1 MQAIEKLIEERL
13 EARRNRDFRRSDEI
27 RDERQKQQGILTR
40 RYCARNALEKRLIRM
55 YVLRDMDVKQLN
67 ALALAYM
74 GDAVYEQ
81 AIREHLLRSGRVKP
95 NVLHREATRYVSA
108 KSQAVI
114 LQEMLSSEFLTE
126 EEAAVMRRGRNA
138 KSGSIPKNTDVGTYK
153 NSSGFEAV
161 LGYLYL
167 LGRTER
173 TAEFI
178 VESIRII
185 ETVKESETL

>member
-1 MQAIEKLIEERL
+1 
-13 EARRNRDFRRSDEI
+13 
-27 RDERQKQQGILTR
+27 
-40 RYCARNALEKRLIRM
+40 M
-55 YVLRDMDVKQLN
+55 YVLRDIDVKQLN

-95 NVLHREATRYVSA
+95 NVLHKEATRYVSA

-114 LQEMLSSEFLTE
+114 LQEMLATEFLTE
-126 EEAAVMRRGRNA
+126 DEQAIMRRGRNA
-138 KSGSIPKNTDVGTYK
+138 KSGSVPKNTDVATYK
-153 NSSGFEAV
+153 SSSGYEAV

-167 LGRTER
+167 LGKTER
-173 TAEFI
+173 TEQLI

-185 ETVKESETL
+185 EEPKEETL